1 MTYLVSHPIQYQA
14 PLLRRIAAEPNI
26 DLRVVFERVS
36 PEHRYFDDGFQ
47 REIQWDIALTEG
59 YDFTALNDTD
69 LSQEI
74 AACDVLWLHG
84 WQSPTMRQA
93 IRMASDMKKKILM
106 RGENCDLAMPDG
118 RWLRGWLKRRYLGRI
133 FGRCSG
139 FLAIGSLN
147 REYYLKRGVDA
158 ARIFPMPYAVD
169 NDAFRDAAQMA
180 RVTRPDL
187 RERLGIGASAPVV
200 LYAGKLSRRKRADLL
215 IRAMRK
221 LDDLSPPPVLVLA
234 GDGELMGKLR
244 STAPDAHFPGFVNQS
259 ELPAYYDMADA
270 FVLPSECEPWG
281 LAVNEAMACGTA
293 VVVSDQVGSA
303 PDLVD
308 ASNGAVFNAGDVQGL
323 ANALRHV
330 LANAGPMGRAASDKI
345 GSWNFDA
352 DISGL
357 KAALG
362 QLEVRP

>member
-1 MTYLVSHPIQYQA
+1 
-14 PLLRRIAAEPNI
+14 
-26 DLRVVFERVS
+26 
-36 PEHRYFDDGFQ
+36 
-47 REIQWDIALTEG
+47 
-59 YDFTALNDTD
+59 
-69 LSQEI
+69 
-74 AACDVLWLHG
+74 
-84 WQSPTMRQA
+84 
-93 IRMASDMKKKILM
+93 
-106 RGENCDLAMPDG
+106 
-118 RWLRGWLKRRYLGRI
+118 
-133 FGRCSG
+133 
-139 FLAIGSLN
+139 
-147 REYYLKRGVDA
+147 
-158 ARIFPMPYAVD
+158 
-169 NDAFRDAAQMA
+169 
-180 RVTRPDL
+180 
-187 RERLGIGASAPVV
+187 
-200 LYAGKLSRRKRADLL
+200 
-215 IRAMRK
+215 
-221 LDDLSPPPVLVLA
+221 
-234 GDGELMGKLR
+234 
-244 STAPDAHFPGFVNQS
+244 
-259 ELPAYYDMADA
+259 MADA